1 MSEKKHS
8 PAFNNAD
15 KEYNAGRW
23 NKAMLKMLVERK
35 PQRLT
40 ESEYTEIT
48 GEQSAGT

>member
-8 PAFNNAD
+8 PAFSIAV

-23 NKAMLKMLVERK
+23 NKAMLKILVQRK

-40 ESEYTEIT
+40 AEEYEEIT
-48 GEQSAGT
+48 GEKY

>member
-8 PAFNNAD
+8 PAFDIAV

-23 NKAMLKMLVERK
+23 NKAMLKILVKRK

-40 ESEYTEIT
+40 EDEYQEIT
-48 GEQSAGT
+48 GEPYSA